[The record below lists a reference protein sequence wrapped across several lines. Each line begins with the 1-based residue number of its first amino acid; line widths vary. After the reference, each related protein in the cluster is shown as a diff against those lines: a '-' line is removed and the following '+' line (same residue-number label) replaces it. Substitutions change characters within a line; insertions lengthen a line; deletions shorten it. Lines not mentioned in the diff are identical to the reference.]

1 MELKILS
8 LLKIIIIKMY
18 GILWIY
24 FLKFKNKYVIYIYSE
39 SYKSN
44 SVIYMYYINNHLP
57 MTLDNSPN
65 QENIYLDIL
74 M

>member
-1 MELKILS
+1 MELFGCIFLNLRIL
-8 LLKIIIIKMY
+8 
-18 GILWIY
+18 
-24 FLKFKNKYVIYIYSE
+24 YIYSE

-57 MTLDNSPN
+57 MNLDNSPN

>member
-1 MELKILS
+1 MELFECI
-8 LLKIIIIKMY
+8 
-18 GILWIY
+18 
-24 FLKFKNKYVIYIYSE
+24 FLNLRINMLYIYSE

-44 SVIYMYYINNHLP
+44 SVIYIYYINNRLP

-65 QENIYLDIL
+65 QEKIYLDIF